1 MSGPAYRGEIDGLR
15 AISVLLIIFFHLDI
29 ATFSGGFVGVDIFF
43 VISGFLITRA
53 IVDDLDGGTFSFRQF
68 YGRRIA
74 RIVPALLVT
83 VLFSL
88 LAAVL
93 LLSPKALVHSSQQG
107 LSALFSVSNIF
118 FWIES
123 NYWAPKARDFLLL
136 HTWSLGVE
144 EQFYLV
150 YPLLLFVFYRFFA
163 GKGVLFFV
171 LLVLIGGAAANSF
184 VLTIDRTAAFYLA
197 PLRFYEFAL
206 GGLGS
211 SMAGLVLRNR
221 WPGMLPSL
229 GSLAGLA
236 LIFYSAL
243 TFGFFTP
250 FPGINALLPTVGA
263 MLVILAGGS
272 AAATPLLANPIMSW
286 LGKTSYSL
294 YLVHWP
300 LIVLYRSF
308 FGSFLSLVDQ
318 LTLLALTLIFA
329 TLLNR
334 GVELRFRLSSGDQ
347 KTRAGMPARKALYV
361 TGLAVALVS
370 ALAVAAIVG
379 GGWPERL
386 PEKLQPL
393 VLKDMA
399 VAAREKARFVAAHC
413 TPQGEVFC
421 GERRAGQENIMLL
434 GDSRGLDIY
443 IALLSAY
450 PDANIYAS
458 YGVGCPPVY
467 DPNIG
472 TSPHFKGCS
481 ALNKQRLG
489 AAEKAPAGDV
499 VFLAL
504 DFDEWRGKFVVET
517 ARRLVQSGKRVYV
530 LGASRFLE
538 GKTPLDIA
546 IDQSRFSVGPGYIER
561 FVRPEPFSVDET
573 YGGKINAVGAIYIGT
588 RDFFYQDGYRL
599 FTHGGSDLLSYDGIH
614 LSEAG
619 AREFGDYLARRYP
632 LGDG

>member
-1 MSGPAYRGEIDGLR
+1 MSVIAYRSEIDGLR

-29 ATFSGGFVGVDIFF
+29 LSFSGGFVGVDIFF

-53 IVDDLDGGTFSFRQF
+53 IVGGLDNGTFSFRQF

-88 LAAVL
+88 LAGVL
-93 LLSPKALVHSSQQG
+93 LFSPQALVHLSQQG

-123 NYWAPKARDFLLL
+123 NYWAPKARGFLLL

-150 YPLLLFVFYRFFA
+150 YPLLLFAFYRFSA
-163 GKGVLFFV
+163 RKGALFFLW
-171 LLVLIGGAAANSF
+171 LLLAGGLAANSL
-184 VLTIDRTAAFYLA
+184 VLNADRTAAFYLA

-211 SMAGLVLRNR
+211 SLAGLAFRGRLA
-221 WPGMLPSL
+221 GMLPSL
-229 GSLAGLA
+229 GSLAGLV
-236 LIFYSAL
+236 LIFYSAV

-250 FPGINALLPTVGA
+250 FPGVNALLPTVGA
-263 MLVILAGGS
+263 LLVILAGGS
-272 AAATPLLANPIMSW
+272 AVATWLLANPVMSW

-300 LIVLYRSF
+300 LIVLYRNF
-308 FGSFLSLVDQ
+308 FGSLLSLVDQ
-318 LTLLALTLIFA
+318 LILLVLTLIFA
-329 TLLNR
+329 TVLNR
-334 GVELRFRLSSGDQ
+334 GVEQRFRLSSGDQ
-347 KTRAGMPARKALYV
+347 KTGAGMPANKALYV

-379 GGWPERL
+379 EGWPGRFVDNE
-386 PEKLQPL
+386 QSL
-393 VLKDMA
+393 VLQDME
-399 VAAREKARFVAAHC
+399 VSAREKRQFMAAHC

-421 GERRAGQENIMLL
+421 GERRPGAENIMLL

-450 PDANIYAS
+450 PDANIYVS
-458 YGVGCPPVY
+458 YGTGCPPVY

-472 TSPHFKGCS
+472 TSTHFKGCP
-481 ALNKQRLG
+481 ALNKRRLG

-499 VFLAL
+499 VFLAM
-504 DFDEWRGKFVVET
+504 DFNDWRGGFIVDT

-530 LGASRFLE
+530 LGVSRFLD
-538 GKTPLDIA
+538 GKTPQDIA
-546 IDQSRFSVGPGYIER
+546 IDQSRLSLGPGYIER
-561 FVRPEPFSVDET
+561 FVSPDPFSLDEE
-573 YGGKINAVGAIYIGT
+573 YSEKMNAVGATYIST

-599 FTHGGSDLLSYDGIH
+599 FTHGGTDLLSYDGIH

-619 AREFGDYLARRYP
+619 AREFGEYLARRYP
-632 LGDG
+632 LGEG